1 MIISLIVLMNE
12 AVRQIPV
19 HYARRNKALGS
30 DYSYIPLRLNQAG
43 VIPIIFAVS
52 LVLMPSIVSQFV
64 LSLGNESVSQ
74 IALVVISIL
83 QPGSISYDII
93 YFSLVFGF
101 TYFYTTVVFNTE
113 KIAEN
118 LQKSGGFVHGI
129 RPGSQTAKYLSFIS
143 NRITFVGALF
153 LGLIA
158 ILPSFFQVATKNPNL
173 VIGGTGI
180 LIVVSVVLE
189 VVSQLTAQ
197 LSMRKYEG

>member
-1 MIISLIVLMNE
+1 M
-12 AVRQIPV
+12 
-19 HYARRNKALGS
+19 GS
-30 DYSYIPLRLNQAG
+30 DDSYIPLRLNQAG

-197 LSMRKYEG
+197 LSMRKYEGFLR